1 MNESIAYLLLVLGF
15 VLFCTGCRSPLGTA
29 TASANVAAH
38 TLRAAH
44 AQLGQQY
51 KADQVKAAS
60 RVTGDRSD
68 PAIKTEQRNRVA
80 AVRARYRPI
89 WDGYAI
95 AYEAWLEVVSAIEVA
110 QQVDGAGGALDLVTI
125 TDLLRVLLTSQR
137 RWVALVRQHGE
148 AR

>member
-1 MNESIAYLLLVLGF
+1 MNHLGQLCVCVGVLLLLAG
-15 VLFCTGCRSPLGTA
+15 CTRPLQTA
-29 TASANVAAH
+29 TATANAAAH
-38 TLRAAH
+38 TLKAAH
-44 AQLGQQY
+44 ADLGLRY
-51 KADQVKAAS
+51 KADQIAAAK
-60 RVTGDRSD
+60 RVIGDRSD
-68 PAIKTEQRNRVA
+68 PATKAEQRDRVA

-137 RWVALVRQHGE
+137 RWVALVQQLGE